1 MWNGLQKIKGSLRSL
16 IAVGLVV
23 VNLMAS
29 EQRGEVTFGGL
40 PVPGAT
46 VTATQGEKKFTAVT
60 GPQGAYSFPDLAD
73 GVWAIQVEMLGF
85 STVKSEVTV
94 APAAQ
99 PAMWELKMLPL
110 DEIHAEA
117 QRAAAQAPPPPPPPP
132 AAGAEPQKP
141 QAKPAVN
148 EADTA
153 RDEMAQRAADSLLV
167 NGSQNNGASSP
178 FALFPAFGNNR
189 NGSRSLY
196 NGGLGLFVD
205 NSVWDARQFSLTGQ
219 NTPKPGY
226 NHFTATAYFGGPL
239 KIPHLIKN
247 GPIFF
252 VNYTWTRNR
261 NDSTGTA
268 LVPTA
273 TEREGNLSQI
283 LTPIV
288 DPSTGA
294 PFQGNI
300 IPLSKI
306 SPQAQA
312 LLNLY
317 PLPNFASTGAYNYQI
332 PLVGD
337 THQDSLNSRW
347 NKTID
352 RKNSLFGNF
361 AFQDTRA
368 SNPNVFGFLDTTD
381 SLGLTT
387 NANWFH
393 RFAQGFFGT
402 FGYQFS
408 RSSVDLTPYF
418 EKRENVSGAAGIAGN
433 DQNPVDWGPPTLN
446 FVSVQSLSDGLQ
458 STTHNETGAIS
469 ASFFWNHG
477 RHEFQFGGDYKKQ
490 QFNSLGQQNGRGTF
504 TFTGAATGTG
514 PGTGS
519 DLADFL
525 LGVPDAAS
533 VAFGNADKYFRGS
546 LYDGFFNDVWRIN
559 SALTLNAGVRWE
571 YATPLTELY
580 GRLVNLDVVP
590 GFANEA
596 PVVAND
602 PLGALTGTQY
612 PDSLIRPDKRGF
624 EPKVAIAWRP
634 LPASSLVIRAGYG
647 VYYDTSVYQT
657 LATQLAQ
664 QYPLSKS
671 LTVQNTP
678 ANPLT
683 LAEGFNAPPAT
694 TPNTFGIDPNFR
706 PGYAQ
711 TWNLTAQRDL
721 PGSLQMSATYLGIKG
736 THGTQEFLPNTYPVE
751 AINPCPACPAGYEY
765 VTSNGNST
773 REAGQIQLRRRLH
786 SGFTATVQY
795 TYAKA
800 IDDDAILGG
809 GGASAST
816 QVASAAP
823 GATAGAAGTRN
834 LAVAQNWL
842 DLSAERSLSSFDQK
856 HLVSSTIQYTTG
868 MGAAGGTLLNGWR
881 GTLFKGWML
890 STTISAGSGLPLTPL
905 YLAPTQGTGVV
916 GPLRPEYTGVSVY
929 NAPPGLYLN
938 PAAYAAPQPG
948 QWGNAGRDSITGPF
962 QFTLNA
968 SAGRTFRLSDRLS
981 GDLRID
987 STNPINHVTFPSWN
1001 TTLGSAQFGLPATA
1015 NAMRS
1020 MTIGFIMR
1028 F

>member
-1 MWNGLQKIKGSLRSL
+1 MQFMIRRLLRSL
-16 IAVGLVV
+16 AAVGLVV
-23 VNLMAS
+23 FNLMAS

-60 GPQGAYSFPDLAD
+60 DPKGAYSFPDLTD

-85 STVKSEVTV
+85 SSLKSEVTV

-99 PAMWELKMLPL
+99 PAAWELKMLPL

-117 QRAAAQAPPPPPPPP
+117 QRVEAERAAVQAAAPP
-132 AAGAEPQKP
+132 AAPTGAEPQKP
-141 QAKPAVN
+141 ETKPAVS

-153 RDEMAQRAADSLLV
+153 RDEMAQRAADGLLV

-205 NSVWDARQFSLTGQ
+205 NSVWDARPFSLTGQ

-261 NDSTGTA
+261 TDTTGTG
-268 LVPTA
+268 LMPTA
-273 TEREGNLSQI
+273 AEREGNLSQI
-283 LTPIV
+283 LNPIV

-300 IPLSKI
+300 IPPSRI

-317 PLPNFASTGAYNYQI
+317 PLPNFASTGAYNYQV

-347 NKTID
+347 NKSID
-352 RKNSLFGNF
+352 RKNSVYGNF
-361 AFQDTRA
+361 AFQDTRQ
-368 SNPNVFGFLDTTD
+368 STPNVFGFLDTTD

-393 RFAQGFFGT
+393 RFAQGLFGT

-408 RSSVDLTPYF
+408 RSSVDTTPYF

-446 FVSVQSLSDGLQ
+446 FVSVQSLSDALQ
-458 STTHNETGAIS
+458 ASSHNETGAVS
-469 ASFFWNHG
+469 SSFFWNHG

-580 GRLVNLDVVP
+580 GRLVNLDVLS
-590 GFANEA
+590 GFSNEV
-596 PVVAND
+596 PVVASD
-602 PLGALTGTQY
+602 PIGALTGTRY

-634 LPASSLVIRAGYG
+634 LPASSLVIRSGYG

-657 LATQLAQ
+657 LATQMAQ
-664 QYPLSKS
+664 EYPLSKS

-706 PGYAQ
+706 PGYVQ
-711 TWNLTAQRDL
+711 TWNFTVQRDL

-751 AINPCPACPAGYEY
+751 ASNPCPACPAGYEY

-809 GGASAST
+809 AGASAST
-816 QVASAAP
+816 AVASAAP
-823 GATAGAAGTRN
+823 GTAAGAAGTRN

-842 DLSAERSLSSFDQK
+842 DLSAERSLSSFDQR

-868 MGAAGGTLLNGWR
+868 MGMAGGTLLNGWR
-881 GTLFKGWML
+881 GTLFKGWLL
-890 STTISAGSGLPLTPL
+890 STTISAGTGLPLTPL
-905 YLAPTQGTGVV
+905 YLAPEQGTGVV
-916 GPLRPEYTGVSVY
+916 GPLRPEYTGASVY

-938 PAAYAAPQPG
+938 PAAYAAPLPG
-948 QWGNAGRDSITGPF
+948 EWGNAGRDSITGPKV
-962 QFTLNA
+962 FTLNV

-987 STNPINHVTFPSWN
+987 STNSLNHVTFPSWN
-1001 TTLGSAQFGLPATA
+1001 TTFGSAQFGLPTTA
-1015 NAMRS
+1015 NAMRA